1 MNIQN
6 NTDNRYIAEQIFR
19 AGVNSVLP
27 DKLISGAVFING
39 NILHIANREF
49 SLEQIS
55 DIWVIGAGKAA
66 AIMASEIEK
75 ILGNKVSGGHV
86 IVKYGHLVK
95 LKKIKV
101 SEAGHPV
108 PDENSFAASKSVLK
122 IAQQAGKHD
131 LVICLLS
138 GGGSALLCDVPEGL
152 LPDDISQIND
162 LLVRSGATIG
172 EINAV
177 RKHLSDIKGGN
188 LARAIYPAQSVSLIL
203 SDVIGDNIDVIA
215 SGPTAPDPTTYIDAV
230 EIIDK
235 YGIRE
240 LVAKRIIDFLN
251 AGTIRQKP
259 ETPKPEDIVFSK
271 TSNIIIGN
279 NRIALENARLK
290 AAEFNIKSV
299 IIDDRLQGDVVS
311 VAERLVKT
319 ALVFQSDALEQKPVC
334 LLFGGETTVKVTG
347 NGKGGRNQH
356 LALLCAKLLLGKRGI
371 TVLCA
376 GTDGTDGDTDVAGA
390 VVDTETIKSA
400 LLKGI
405 DAETYL
411 SDFNSYNFFKNSSGH
426 IITKP
431 TLTNVMDLI
440 IIIVHSP

>member
-6 NTDNRYIAEQIFR
+6 DTDHRYIAEQIFR

-27 DKLISGAVFING
+27 DKLISGAVFVNG
-39 NILHIANREF
+39 NMLHIANREF

-75 ILGNKVSGGHV
+75 ILGDRVSGGHV
-86 IVKYGHLVK
+86 VVKYGHSVGLN
-95 LKKIKV
+95 KITV

-108 PDENSFAASKSVLK
+108 PDENSFAASKSVLD
-122 IAQQAGKHD
+122 IAQKAKEHD

-138 GGGSALLCDVPEGL
+138 GGGSSLLCDVPEGL

-203 SDVIGDNIDVIA
+203 SDVICDNIDVIA
-215 SGPTAPDPTTYIDAV
+215 SGPTAPDTTTYIDAIEV
-230 EIIDK
+230 IDK

-240 LVAKRIIDFLN
+240 STPKRIIDFLH
-251 AGTIRQKP
+251 AGAICQKP
-259 ETPKPEDIVFSK
+259 ETPKPEDIIFSK

-279 NRIALENARLK
+279 NHIALENARLK

-299 IIDDRLQGDVVS
+299 IIDDKLQGDVVS
-311 VAERLVKT
+311 VAERLVET
-319 ALVFQSDALEQKPVC
+319 ALRFQSDVLETKPVC
-334 LLFGGETTVKVTG
+334 LLLGGETTVKITG

-356 LALLCAKLLLGKRGI
+356 LALLCAKLLCGKCRI

-376 GTDGTDGDTDVAGA
+376 GTDGTDGPTDVAGA
-390 VVDTETIKSA
+390 VVDSETIRSA
-400 LLKGI
+400 LLNGI
-405 DAETYL
+405 DAEVYL
-411 SDFNSYNFFKNSSGH
+411 SDFNSYNFFKYSSGH
-426 IITKP
+426 IITGP
-431 TLTNVMDLI
+431 TLTNVMDII
-440 IIIVHSP
+440 IIIVDSK